1 MKSSRAITLALTA
14 LLSALVAGHAPAQGY
29 PSKPLRLIV
38 PFAAG
43 SATDTVGRVF
53 ALKMSE
59 LLGQPVLVDN
69 RAGANGAIGADLVAK
84 AVPDGYTLLIGTNTT
99 NAAINSLMKNV
110 PFNFERDFA
119 PISFLGAIP
128 LLVCVN
134 ADSPLRTLKDLIA
147 AAKTRPGGIAYATAS
162 ASQRVSTEML
172 ASMAGIK
179 LLAVPYKSSPNAITD
194 LISGQVQLF
203 TADLAVTLAQVK
215 AGKLR
220 ALAVT
225 SAQRS
230 SLAPDVPT
238 VNEAADLKSYE
249 LIAWFGSFAPAGTP
263 RDIIA
268 RLNDTI
274 RRSAEARDLRER
286 FAPIGL
292 ELAPGTAEALASR
305 VTLEAAKWSKAM
317 SAAGIEPE

>member
-1 MKSSRAITLALTA
+1 M
-14 LLSALVAGHAPAQGY
+14 
-29 PSKPLRLIV
+29 
-38 PFAAG
+38 
-43 SATDTVGRVF
+43 
-53 ALKMSE
+53 
-59 LLGQPVLVDN
+59 
-69 RAGANGAIGADLVAK
+69 
-84 AVPDGYTLLIGTNTT
+84 
-99 NAAINSLMKNV
+99 
-110 PFNFERDFA
+110 
-119 PISFLGAIP
+119 
-128 LLVCVN
+128 
-134 ADSPLRTLKDLIA
+134 
-147 AAKTRPGGIAYATAS
+147 
-162 ASQRVSTEML
+162 
-172 ASMAGIK
+172 
-179 LLAVPYKSSPNAITD
+179 
-194 LISGQVQLF
+194 
-203 TADLAVTLAQVK
+203 TLAQVK

-230 SLAPDVPT
+230 SLAPEVPT